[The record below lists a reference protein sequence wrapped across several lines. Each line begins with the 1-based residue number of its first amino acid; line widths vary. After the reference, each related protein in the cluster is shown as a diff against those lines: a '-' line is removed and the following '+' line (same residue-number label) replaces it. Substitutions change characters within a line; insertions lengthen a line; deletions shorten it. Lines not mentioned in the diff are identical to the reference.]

1 MKTRRHLLAAIVF
14 TLVFHAFLFS
24 VNTAQPTA
32 WAKTLTYT
40 IADTTGDWGFP
51 SPYRRYPRGPG
62 YLRMS
67 FIFDTLTWKNK
78 AGEVIPALAERWQYL
93 ERENAYVFHLNKH
106 VAWHDGTPFTSRDVV
121 FTVQYSKTHPMAWI
135 DPKIIE
141 AALSVDSHTVKLVL
155 SKKYAPF
162 LINVAGTMPI
172 LPEHIWKDVTG
183 PRAFGGQK
191 ALVGTGPFKLLD
203 YNKAH
208 GSYLYGANPAYY
220 GGLPK
225 VDRVKFVKVSTE
237 MVAPALNQDQ
247 VDAGPIPPDLT
258 ERMKQEAGFQVIR
271 APHGWHL
278 KLVMNHK
285 QAPLNEKA
293 FRKALAYAIDR
304 KALVEITQRGHAMVG
319 NPGFVPPDSPWY
331 TPGVNSYEFDLNRAR
346 RLLQGL
352 GYVVRDGKIFHG
364 KIPVK
369 LEMLSQPRFKDVG
382 LFVKEQLERL
392 GVQIDIRSLE
402 AKTLDTKVLHWQF
415 QLAISG
421 HGGLY
426 EPSFL
431 KRAILDEEFNSVR
444 YRRNQELTELIKAQ
458 LGEMDPGK
466 RKEIIFRIQELLA
479 EDIPN
484 LPLYYPNSYW
494 AHNGRL
500 DVWYSQNGVALGIP
514 VPLNKRIF
522 VETRQ

>member
-1 MKTRRHLLAAIVF
+1 MVNAKLNRHVVIALGLIF
-14 TLVFHAFLFS
+14 LVLSS
-24 VNTAQPTA
+24 VTAEKPIA
-32 WAKTLTYT
+32 WAESVTYT

-67 FIFDTLTWKNK
+67 FLFDTLTWKNK
-78 AGEVIPALAERWQYL
+78 AGDVIPALAEQWQYL
-93 ERENAYVFHLNKH
+93 ERENAYVFNLRKN
-106 VAWHDGTPFTSRDVV
+106 ATWQDGTPFTSRDVA

-141 AALSVDSHTVKLVL
+141 AALPVDSHTVKLVL
-155 SKKYAPF
+155 SRKYAPF

-172 LPEHIWKDVTG
+172 LPEHIWKDVND

-208 GSYLYGANPAYY
+208 GSYLYEANPTYY
-220 GGLPK
+220 AGQSK
-225 VDRVKFVKVSTE
+225 VDRLRFIKVSTE
-237 MVAPALNQDQ
+237 MVAPALRQGQ
-247 VDAGPIPPDLT
+247 VDAGSIPPDIADRLKN
-258 ERMKQEAGFQVIR
+258 EGFRVVR

-278 KLVMNHK
+278 KLVMNHT

-293 FRKALAYAIDR
+293 FRHALAYAIDR
-304 KALVEITQRGHAMVG
+304 KALVDITQRAHAMVG
-319 NPGFVPPDSPWY
+319 NPGFVPPDSRWY
-331 TPGVNSYEFDLNRAR
+331 NPDVNPYEFNLDRAK
-346 RLLQGL
+346 RLLREL
-352 GYVVRDGKIFHG
+352 DYEVRDGQIFRG
-364 KIPVK
+364 ESPVR
-369 LEMLSQPRFKDVG
+369 LELLSQPRFKDVG
-382 LFVKEQLERL
+382 LFIKEQLERL
-392 GVQIDIRSLE
+392 GFQIDIRSLE
-402 AKTLDTKVLHWQF
+402 AKTLDSKVLHWQF

-431 KRAILDEEFNSVR
+431 QRAILDEEFNSVR
-444 YRRNQELTELIKAQ
+444 YRRNQVLTELIKAQ

-466 RKEIIFRIQELLA
+466 RKELIFRIQELLA
-479 EDIPN
+479 EDLPN

-500 DVWYSQNGVALGIP
+500 DVWYTQNGVALGIP
-514 VPLNKRIF
+514 VPLNKRMF
-522 VETRQ
+522 VHTRQ